1 MIDLLL
7 FLLLGSFTGL
17 LAGMFGIGGGSILVP
32 ALIFMF
38 YRMGFDSSI
47 VVYLAIG
54 TSLASIFF
62 SALSSAYSHHLKQS
76 VEWRLV
82 MPLSA
87 GMVLGALLGAKYATS
102 LSGDNLKVIIT
113 LFLLGIGSDMVLNY
127 SKLLMDPTKKIVIV
141 SRLTAPLHGTWIGGL
156 SAIIGI
162 GGGSFTT
169 PLLIAGGYNIRKG
182 IGTAAACGA
191 PIALAGAVGYM
202 YFGKDRLGLPHM
214 TSGFIFWPAVLGIAC
229 ASIITAKVGASIS
242 HSIPERT
249 LKILFGVFLM
259 LVGIMVAVN

>member
-191 PIALAGAVGYM
+191 PIAIAGAVGYM
-202 YFGKDRLGLPHM
+202 YFGKDHLGLPHM

-229 ASIITAKVGASIS
+229 ASIITAKIGASIS